1 MIYEGLKKNIG
12 VVRRYSK
19 MQFKKLLNNY
29 LKTGLYENMGQNTIL
44 NIINYMDKKL
54 NSYDLG
60 YSGYDDMKKDLRD
73 YVKYLNETLS
83 KTNNRK
89 NNYEIVSSE
98 LNNYIFFE
106 GVDFE
111 KYNF

>member
-1 MIYEGLKKNIG
+1 MINKDLKKNIA

-19 MQFKKLLNNY
+19 MQFKKLLKNY
-29 LKTGLYENMGQNTIL
+29 LKNGFYENLGQNTL
-44 NIINYMDKKL
+44 HNISDYMSKKIV
-54 NSYDLG
+54 NSPLAYND
-60 YSGYDDMKKDLRD
+60 YEDMKKDLRD

-89 NNYEIVSSE
+89 YNYEIVSSE
-98 LNNYIFFE
+98 LNKYIFFE